1 MLIEKIFQNFNI
13 VNYNKS
19 FIHNGFSFI
28 YTNVKLQTFPLF
40 TIVFTYVNYNYY
52 ICNMNI
58 NDRFTKILEYSGF
71 TASEF
76 ADEIDVQRSS
86 ISHIISGRNKPSLEF
101 IVKIKNRFPEISWD
115 WIILGQGEM
124 LQNDSALSTSESKI
138 NLEEENSSPDLFTLI
153 DEDYKN
159 EIFIQENLQKETPR
173 ESNTPFPTP
182 KKEKISDSQ
191 RLEVQEDISEVQ
203 NIVNQSITNNSTENK
218 IKRIVFFYENGKFE
232 AFEP

>member
-1 MLIEKIFQNFNI
+1 M
-13 VNYNKS
+13 
-19 FIHNGFSFI
+19 
-28 YTNVKLQTFPLF
+28 F

-124 LQNDSALSTSESKI
+124 LQNNSALSTSESKI

-159 EIFIQENLQKETPR
+159 EIFIQENFQKETPR
-173 ESNTPFPTP
+173 ESNTSFPTP

-203 NIVNQSITNNSTENK
+203 NIVNQSITNSPAENK

>member
-1 MLIEKIFQNFNI
+1 MF
-13 VNYNKS
+13 
-19 FIHNGFSFI
+19 
-28 YTNVKLQTFPLF
+28 TF
-40 TIVFTYVNYNYY
+40 VFTNVNYNYY

-124 LQNDSALSTSESKI
+124 LQNNSALSTSESKI

-173 ESNTPFPTP
+173 ESNTSFPTP
-182 KKEKISDSQ
+182 NKEKISDSQ

-203 NIVNQSITNNSTENK
+203 NIVNQSITNLPTENK

>member
-1 MLIEKIFQNFNI
+1 
-13 VNYNKS
+13 
-19 FIHNGFSFI
+19 
-28 YTNVKLQTFPLF
+28 
-40 TIVFTYVNYNYY
+40 
-52 ICNMNI
+52 MNI

-173 ESNTPFPTP
+173 EFNTPFPTP

-203 NIVNQSITNNSTENK
+203 NIVNQSTTNLPTENK

>member
-1 MLIEKIFQNFNI
+1 
-13 VNYNKS
+13 
-19 FIHNGFSFI
+19 
-28 YTNVKLQTFPLF
+28 
-40 TIVFTYVNYNYY
+40 
-52 ICNMNI
+52 MNI

-173 ESNTPFPTP
+173 ESNTSFPTP

-191 RLEVQEDISEVQ
+191 RLEVQEDISEIQ
-203 NIVNQSITNNSTENK
+203 NVVNQSITNLPTENK